1 MKSMPSY
8 RVVIIVQPA
17 VILVVLLSSW
27 WLASLQTARD
37 DHIYL
42 RPCLPE
48 DNPGSVHYQQ
58 QQQQQHQQQQQ
69 QQHHQQQQQQQHQQ
83 QQLRTDSTKK
93 DDKILQEYK
102 KDTGSFD
109 KSQATGQAVQEAAS
123 VTEKDEL
130 NGETLPAQHQPK
142 TEETLPTQQRIQEPK
157 LDGASGQD
165 VPVDNGQKTSE
176 DGSTGGTKKPGED
189 VTEERKPPPGGVTPP
204 GDGHI
209 KKTPD
214 SVQVDK
220 TEPSSKVGPTEE
232 QKTVVPPVSRDDEP
246 IVPSSDKEILPF
258 DAWAQQKLA
267 EEQKKKQDDQQVLP
281 HTNGNTKSVK
291 KPNINYA
298 SKSCGAKLVAHN
310 PEARDTL
317 SVLTENKDE
326 YMINPCNIKKWFVV
340 ELCEPIQVR
349 TLEIANFE
357 LFSSVPETFKAYV
370 AERYPTKDWQ
380 LLGLFHAREERDVQ
394 SFHVDGQTYAKY
406 VKFEM
411 LTHYG
416 KEHYCPVSI
425 LRVFGWNMND
435 LDDDGED
442 DQSPEDGSTA
452 EDTGSVNLF
461 NTAKDTVLSIVK
473 TVLTVNSDTADA
485 AGNATNGT
493 SSTEAPPVEAVPK
506 PCFPDDKPVVRPE
519 LGLDT
524 PSEVSETTSSPGSK
538 PWKSKHKS
546 FLQSLLSEC
555 SVCDKTSHQTQVTS
569 GTCGYF
575 IALTGSCMHPMS
587 CSDRLPITQGTGV
600 SGTDSAH
607 RPTSALKSSS
617 THIVKDGTS
626 STSSEVSKSVTEMSV
641 IQTTPTSM
649 TVVVSSSTA
658 LNSAGS
664 TGSIAPS
671 QSDPSSTSIH
681 RESKE
686 STQKLSIKTDM
697 SSTDTDPG
705 LQTTPTT
712 GEVRTEIEES
722 RDKTHQQAATGNTS
736 KQTSETLQSSL
747 KTVSSKA
754 VEPTDQLHPPPLQ
767 SNTAGEKDESSL
779 SSSASESVFLE
790 PCTQDSPASQEA
802 ITQVPVTEP
811 IDGTTEPIQ
820 AQVNG
825 SKEKEFYAQNKTET
839 GKHDMMPD
847 EDKIIAVG
855 NIKKETAM
863 MRLNNKMK
871 ALELNIS
878 LSSRYL
884 EELSQSFKKKNEDMQ
899 KAFNK
904 TITSLRKTAQ
914 DAEDRDLVQQATIAS
929 LQQRLENLTYTMVA
943 MADDMKQMQ
952 IKAVE
957 FHLVVLAVQAMV
969 LIAVLLW
976 CLSRRPPSPSKIELE
991 KLLNEVKSHRPNIPA
1006 RRLSVDESAFLESPE
1021 PILTERLSGSDP
1033 DLTIIQPSLPLITDS
1048 PLRAPPDAK
1057 KKKKVR
1063 KRKSQEK
1070 ASKLS
1075 SQLLISPSV
1084 HNDEAV
1090 HEDVTSAGLLFAGVM
1105 NGSLVQGEEAFSYHQ
1120 SSQSFPKMD
1129 KSPTVNGF
1137 PLSDQHTNSIE
1148 NIGPI
1153 VTGKM
1158 NGHYNSNHNNSN
1170 QGNNKVTLRKKKK
1183 QREDQCQLPPSC
1195 PKPDN
1200 HINSVASWLPWKQ

>member
-37 DHIYL
+37 DHIY
-42 RPCLPE
+42 
-48 DNPGSVHYQQ
+48 
-58 QQQQQHQQQQQ
+58 
-69 QQHHQQQQQQQHQQ
+69 
-83 QQLRTDSTKK
+83 LRTDSTKK

-370 AERYPTKDWQ
+370 AERYPTKDW
-380 LLGLFHAREERDVQ
+380 H
-394 SFHVDGQTYAKY
+394 
-406 VKFEM
+406 
-411 LTHYG
+411 
-416 KEHYCPVSI
+416 I
-425 LRVFGWNMND
+425 LVFGWNMND

-991 KLLNEVKSHRPNIPA
+991 KLLNEAVEFHLVVLAVQAMVLIAVLLWCLSRRPPSPSKIELEKLLNEVKSHRPNIPA